1 MQGSGVQIGGSIMN
15 KSIFTGN
22 LTRDP
27 EIRYSQGTN
36 MAVAHFGIAVNRKFA
51 KDGETDTDFFNCT
64 AFNKTAEFVEKYCK
78 KGMKMALEGRIQ
90 NDNYEKDGVKHYGV
104 KIMVD
109 SLEFAESKGTN
120 ATPSTKAETSDD
132 GFMNAA
138 SGLTEELPFT

>member
-1 MQGSGVQIGGSIMN
+1 
-15 KSIFTGN
+15 
-22 LTRDP
+22 
-27 EIRYSQGTN
+27 
-36 MAVAHFGIAVNRKFA
+36 MASFSIAVDRKF
-51 KDGETDTDFFNCT
+51 KRDGEPEADFFNCT

-78 KGMKMALEGRIQ
+78 KGTKMVVEGRVQ

-109 SLEFAESKGTN
+109 SLEFAESKSAN
-120 ATPSTKAETSDD
+120 SAPSTKVETSDD